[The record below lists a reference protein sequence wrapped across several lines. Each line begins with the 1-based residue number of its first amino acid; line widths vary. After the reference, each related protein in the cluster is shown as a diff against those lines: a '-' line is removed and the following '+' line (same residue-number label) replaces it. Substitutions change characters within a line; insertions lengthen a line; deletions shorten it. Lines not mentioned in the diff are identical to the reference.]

1 MSAKFPDNEHELMER
16 LDRAIP
22 PHSRELG
29 ESGTADPLVE
39 AARRL
44 AAGPDVTLSPAALE
58 RIEARL
64 RQRNAELHRPA
75 RSRQQHTA
83 PRTWQFGRVLRYVA
97 AACLMVILVVAG
109 TARASASSLPGDTLY
124 PVKRAIED
132 ARLAFASSGGAA
144 GLHVEFAGRRLDEFQ
159 KLLTRR
165 EVYPRALE
173 EASGDLSRALN
184 LLADGNGSRATL
196 DPRIAELTHRQTR
209 LVEEARPL
217 VQYKE
222 WWQLQNVATW
232 NAALQQRLVSEGSV
246 PGFAVD
252 ATPVPLPTPTFTPTS
267 TPTHTPTATASL
279 TPTPTATATATVTP
293 TETPTT
299 TFTAN
304 PAAMPTGTQRE
315 TPALAGE
322 SAPAQ
327 TQEPRFRGSPTRTPP
342 GHGSTP
348 GLGGNPPGQGG
359 DNPGIGNDGSPPGK
373 DKDKKDK

>member
-1 MSAKFPDNEHELMER
+1 MSAKFPDNEHDLMER

-75 RSRQQHTA
+75 RSRQQRTA
-83 PRTWQFGRVLRYVA
+83 PRTWQFGRALRYVA
-97 AACLMVILVVAG
+97 AACLMVILVAAG

-132 ARLAFASSGGAA
+132 ARLAFALSGGEA
-144 GLHVEFAGRRLDEFQ
+144 GLRVEFAGRRMDEFQ
-159 KLLTRR
+159 KLLARR
-165 EVYPRALE
+165 EVYPHALE
-173 EASGDLSRALN
+173 EASSDLSRALN
-184 LLADGNGSRATL
+184 LLAGGNGSRATL

-209 LVEEARPL
+209 LLEEARPL
-217 VQYKE
+217 VQYRE

-232 NAALQQRLVSEGSV
+232 NAALQQRLISEGTV
-246 PGFAVD
+246 PGFVLD
-252 ATPVPLPTPTFTPTS
+252 ATPVPLPTPTFTPTE
-267 TPTHTPTATASL
+267 TPTPTATL
-279 TPTPTATATATVTP
+279 TPTPTATASP
-293 TETPTT
+293 TETSTT
-299 TFTAN
+299 APTFTAT
-304 PAAMPTGTQRE
+304 PTATLTGTQSE

-322 SAPAQ
+322 SALTQ
-327 TQEPRFRGSPTRTPP
+327 TAKPRFSGSPTRTPP
-342 GHGSTP
+342 GHGPTP
-348 GLGGNPPGQGG
+348 GLGGNPPGHGG
-359 DNPGIGNDGSPPGK
+359 ENPGIGNNGSPPGQDKKGK
-373 DKDKKDK
+373 DK

>member
-1 MSAKFPDNEHELMER
+1 MSAEYPDNEHDLMER
-16 LDRAIP
+16 LDQAIP

-29 ESGTADPLVE
+29 GPGTADPLVE

-75 RSRQQHTA
+75 RARQQRAA
-83 PRTWQFGRVLRYVA
+83 PRPWQLGRALRYVA
-97 AACLMVILVVAG
+97 AACLIVILVAAG

-132 ARLAFASSGGAA
+132 ARLAFASSGGEAS
-144 GLHVEFAGRRLDEFQ
+144 LRVEFAGRRMDEFQ

-184 LLADGNGSRATL
+184 LLAAGNGSRATL

-222 WWQLQNVATW
+222 WRQLQNVATW
-232 NAALQQRLVSEGSV
+232 NAALQERIVSEGSV

-252 ATPVPLPTPTFTPTS
+252 ATPVPLPTLTFTP
-267 TPTHTPTATASL
+267 
-279 TPTPTATATATVTP
+279 TATATVTP
-293 TETPTT
+293 GATPTPTATLSPTPTWTATPSATPTLTPTLDETARAAETP
-299 TFTAN
+299 
-304 PAAMPTGTQRE
+304 
-315 TPALAGE
+315 E
-322 SAPAQ
+322 S
-327 TQEPRFRGSPTRTPP
+327 RLGRSPTRTPP
-342 GHGSTP
+342 GHGPTP
-348 GLGGNPPGQGG
+348 GLGGNPPGHGG
-359 DNPGIGNDGSPPGK
+359 ENPGIGNSGSPPGQ
-373 DKDKKDK
+373 DKKDRDK